1 MLIDISLEEGRVI
14 HLHSLRYTY
23 CIELLGNGVPIY
35 TVQMWMRHSLVQTTQ
50 NYADLLT
57 QMLEKRL
64 GRQSIINCFF
74 QYLRLLSSKVNN

>member
-35 TVQMWMRHSLVQTTQ
+35 TVQMWMRHSSVQTTQ
-50 NYADLLT
+50 NYADLLNSDVG
-57 QMLEKRL
+57 KKI
-64 GRQSIINCFF
+64 GKAIN
-74 QYLRLLSSKVNN
+74 Y